1 MNIQPWTTDLGIVG
15 LTVSALISLL
25 TYVIVA
31 TNKREDRR
39 NESFQNTISEIHNLH
54 KEERVEWREDAA
66 IRQENANEAMC
77 ELTKAI
83 NEVLVKS

>member
-39 NESFQNTISEIHNLH
+39 NESFQNTISEIHDLH
-54 KEERVEWREDAA
+54 KDERVEWREAA
-66 IRQENANEAMC
+66 ATRQENANEAMC
-77 ELTKAI
+77 DLTKAI